1 MIVSNGR
8 RHQEVF
14 NGSVLSE
21 FCSER
26 FRSSAVALSEESGP
40 SRTPHSARPPYEV
53 VGANLNRA
61 SSARA
66 TPPSDGVVFHHADDK
81 FLIKHERRFVTWTW
95 EGDTTRGR
103 SMARALP
110 GLAERCNGPV
120 RSWHYRSV
128 SATASAPLQSGT
140 YPGS

>member
-21 FCSER
+21 CCSKR

-40 SRTPHSARPPYEV
+40 SRAVSLRPPPYEV

-66 TPPSDGVVFHHADDK
+66 TPPSDGVVFHNAHDK
-81 FLIKHERRFVTWTW
+81 FLI
-95 EGDTTRGR
+95 
-103 SMARALP
+103 AA
-110 GLAERCNGPV
+110 
-120 RSWHYRSV
+120 
-128 SATASAPLQSGT
+128 
-140 YPGS
+140 